1 MRDLSER
8 VETIRKYTELPVVVG
23 FGISTPSQVRSVG
36 QVADGVVVG
45 SALVN
50 CISGN
55 LPDPASIPGVIGERA
70 AELVGGLTAG

>member
-1 MRDLSER
+1 

-23 FGISTPSQVRSVG
+23 FGISTPSQVHSVG
-36 QVADGVVVG
+36 QTADGVVVG

-55 LPDPASIPGVIGERA
+55 LSNPDSIPGAIGKRA
-70 AELVGGLTAG
+70 AELVGGLTES